1 MDLQQQIAMV
11 KQREQE
17 LLTQAEHARL
27 VRQLRPNRTSVLA
40 HGYAAARKAIRH
52 RSRELSGPI
61 PIRPDIESGPAVTGE
76 EGPMAA

>member
-1 MDLQQQIAMV
+1 MDLQQQMAMV

-17 LLTQAEHARL
+17 LFTQAEHARL
-27 VRQLRPNRTSVLA
+27 VRQLRPNRSVLA

-61 PIRPDIESGPAVTGE
+61 PIRPDIESDPAVTGE